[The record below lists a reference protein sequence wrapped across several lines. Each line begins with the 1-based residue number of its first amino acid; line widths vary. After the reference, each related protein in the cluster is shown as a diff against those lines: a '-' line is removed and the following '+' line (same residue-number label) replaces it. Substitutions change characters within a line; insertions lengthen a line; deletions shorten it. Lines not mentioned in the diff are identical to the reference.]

1 MKKTLAWVQRQKPYR
16 VYMSYS
22 LAGGNL
28 SAAGMSFQSFFAVF
42 AAVWVGFSITG
53 LYLSAHPSV
62 SQAVINF
69 LNLQI
74 PGLIGKGKAI
84 DPSTLFS
91 DSTLGWTGALATVVL
106 AYTAVNWIQYTR
118 IAMHRMFGLPKPSLN
133 FLLLKLWD
141 LVIALAYGAVIFVG
155 AALTVSA
162 TTLFT
167 EILKWMGVGHNIET
181 WAEYGVRAVVIL
193 VVFVIDAV
201 TLALMIR
208 LLSGVAIPYR
218 FLWRGALLG
227 GLALGAMKLAGSALL
242 GGATSNPLFTSF
254 AVFIGLLIWFN
265 LMCRVYLLTAG
276 WIATSMRD
284 NGFEPED
291 TGWIVTRA
299 AIVRRVFRGKGKHP
313 VSPTNGDDRKTPRVD

>member
-1 MKKTLAWVQRQKPYR
+1 MKKAWIWVQRQKPYR
-16 VYMSYS
+16 VYVSYS

-42 AAVWVGFSITG
+42 AAVWVGFTITG
-53 LYLSAHPSV
+53 LYMSAHPSV
-62 SQAVINF
+62 SQTLINF

-84 DPSTLFS
+84 DPETLFS
-91 DSTLGWTGALATVVL
+91 DSTLGWTGAAATVVL
-106 AYTAVNWIQYTR
+106 GYTAVNWIQYTR

-133 FLLLKLWD
+133 FLLLKMWD
-141 LVIALAYGAVIFVG
+141 LVIALAYGAVIFIG

-162 TTLFT
+162 TSLFT
-167 EILKWMGVGHNIET
+167 QILKWMGINHNLET
-181 WAEYGVRAVVIL
+181 WAEYGLRGVVIF

-208 LLSGVAIPYR
+208 LLSGVPIPYR

-227 GLALGAMKLAGSALL
+227 GIALGAMKLAGSALL

-265 LMCRVYLLTAG
+265 LMCRVYLLTAE

-291 TGWIVTRA
+291 TGWIVTRE
-299 AIVRRVFRGKGKHP
+299 AIIRRVLRKKTTTA
-313 VSPTNGDDRKTPRVD
+313 VTSPDRDNREAPRVD